1 MIKNLFLYISI
12 GFIMYFGFSDSLLK
26 SQKIHCLNGI
36 EKACK
41 YLCNICYTT
50 PYIVTVCKD
59 IDILIYLVVY
69 FYILCYNIYIDKKS
83 TYLATRKFILLI
95 SHEASNF
102 IGYSNSIRN

>member
-41 YLCNICYTT
+41 YLCSICYTT
-50 PYIVTVCKD
+50 PIVTVCKD
-59 IDILIYLVVY
+59 YY
-69 FYILCYNIYIDKKS
+69 YINLYSC
-83 TYLATRKFILLI
+83 ILLY
-95 SHEASNF
+95 F
-102 IGYSNSIRN
+102 ML